1 MKARLNRIWI
11 GVRAF
16 WIGSVVFPIAAVLVF
31 FESVFDGWMFRRTK
45 NRLKK

>member
-16 WIGSVVFPIAAVLVF
+16 WMGFVVFLIAAIAIF
-31 FESVFDGWMFRRTK
+31 FESVFDGYMFK
-45 NRLKK
+45 QIKKKLRK

>member
-16 WIGSVVFPIAAVLVF
+16 WMGFVVFPIATIVML
-31 FESVFDGWMFRRTK
+31 FESVFDGYMFK
-45 NRLKK
+45 QIKKKLKK